1 MTGVTYTDGAGFVH
15 EVVDPFVALVIED
28 RRQREREAK
37 RLADRAWA
45 AMALGPSIVI
55 AQALYRGRRVPR
67 EVLEARFRDQLVCWD
82 GVLTDDLVLDV
93 LVLVEAY
100 RLAGDLEEPSRP
112 AWERRR
118 AA

>member
-1 MTGVTYTDGAGFVH
+1 MTGVTYTDAAGFVH
-15 EVVDPFVALVIED
+15 VVVDPFVALVIED

-45 AMALGPSIVI
+45 ALALAPSQVI

-67 EVLEARFRDQLVCWD
+67 EALEPRFRDQLVCWD
-82 GVLTDDLVLDV
+82 GVLTDELVLDV

-100 RLAGDLEEPSRP
+100 RLAGDLETPADPSWMRK
-112 AWERRR
+112 R

>member
-1 MTGVTYTDGAGFVH
+1 MTGITYTDGAGFVH

-28 RRQREREAK
+28 RRQRERDAK

-45 AMALGPSIVI
+45 AMALAPSIVI
-55 AQALYRGRRVPR
+55 AQALYRGRRVPH
-67 EVLEARFRDQLVCWD
+67 EVLEPRFRDQLVCWD
-82 GVLTDDLVLDV
+82 GVLTDELVLDV

-100 RLAGDLEEPSRP
+100 RLAGDLETPPSAPWMRK
-112 AWERRR
+112 R